1 MSRPRGLGK
10 SGGRK
15 KGSRNKIKAPTV
27 SEQVQAAVQQNK
39 TPLEVMLDVTNGSK
53 AYTPLQID
61 AAKAAAPYVHARKV
75 EQQNTH
81 VFTQFG
87 ERLDQMN
94 RRDKDYKH
102 GED

>member
-1 MSRPRGLGK
+1 M
-10 SGGRK
+10 
-15 KGSRNKIKAPTV
+15 
-27 SEQVQAAVQQNK
+27 
-39 TPLEVMLDVTNGSK
+39 NGSK
-53 AYTPLQID
+53 NYTPLQID

>member
-1 MSRPRGLGK
+1 MATGHK
-10 SGGRK
+10 TGGRK
-15 KGSRNKIKAPTV
+15 KGSRNKIAGAKRTK
-27 SEQVQAAVQQNK
+27 VQRAIQITGE
-39 TPLEVMLDVTNGSK
+39 TPLEYLMNRMQTHPDEVERFES
-53 AYTPLQID
+53 
-61 AAKAAAPYVHARKV
+61 AKAAAPYVHARKV